1 MTAHAVLSASAS
13 KRWLTCTPSARLE
26 ATLPELKKP
35 AGSFDYSQEGTMAH
49 SLAEV
54 KLRHH
59 YGQIG
64 FEEYS
69 RECDIIKANV
79 FKDNRGYFSEILK
92 DYGFAQINMSWSI
105 GRKHDPAAHL
115 RQPSNDQPRNG

>member
-26 ATLPELKKP
+26 ATLPEIKRS

-49 SLAEV
+49 TLAEV

-64 FEEYS
+64 FEEFK
-69 RECDIIKANV
+69 RDIFDIPATFVTVALIVNCGEV
-79 FKDNRGYFSEILK
+79 LILLSLDELLNLIIGFGQEIV
-92 DYGFAQINMSWSI
+92 
-105 GRKHDPAAHL
+105 
-115 RQPSNDQPRNG
+115 